1 MLSELHFN
9 DDDNAQLL
17 SCKILARI
25 SRGDLR
31 PHVFLSLVFSRESS
45 RIQSTDCAS
54 RCLNIP
60 NLGYAETFSTHA
72 PVWGWSHPSCHVPE
86 PQSVDKAGLNVAER
100 IFIMD
105 VNCFK
110 AILKIGTLEITAA
123 DL

>member
-45 RIQSTDCAS
+45 RIQSTDRAS
-54 RCLNIP
+54 QCLNIP
-60 NLGYAETFSTHA
+60 NLVIGNFLEARAGLGMVSSIMPRA
-72 PVWGWSHPSCHVPE
+72 K
-86 PQSVDKAGLNVAER
+86 PQLVDKAGLNVAER